1 MTTSRATVRAFGS
14 CCCNLTETAGA
25 DTVTG

>member
-1 MTTSRATVRAFGS
+1 MTTSRAIVSAFGS
-14 CCCNLTETAGA
+14 CCCSLTDTAGA